1 MAFPISL
8 LVNQSTLC
16 IWAGRYVSIRSFKL
30 EMNRSQFSRDF
41 REHPNYQDSWR
52 TQPRP
57 AQSQSKLPKLDS
69 NSAQSPKSTQSCETH
84 LVSLP
89 SRHLPPLTNT
99 PPLNNPLLNS
109 LSKTFLPTTS
119 SNSSSLPPS
128 VLLQSNLSP
137 SGLPLTSLSP
147 KSFPTTK
154 LPPIIMITCDYD

>member
-1 MAFPISL
+1 
-8 LVNQSTLC
+8 
-16 IWAGRYVSIRSFKL
+16 
-30 EMNRSQFSRDF
+30 MNRSQFSRDF
-41 REHPNYQDSWR
+41 RQHPNYQDSWR

-69 NSAQSPKSTQSCETH
+69 NSAQSSTKSTQSCETH